1 MNTTTPA
8 TPKRKG
14 PMHWLKEAAIV
25 LVMWFM
31 ISGAVDLWR
40 TQGMPETAIPD
51 GVLQTIDGES
61 VDLIA
66 MSQDKPVL
74 VYFWA
79 TWCGACKFVTPT
91 VNWMSE
97 HYEVVSIALTSGENR
112 RLKAYLNSHDYPFRV
127 VNDAKGQLGRTWG
140 ISATPTIVVLKDG
153 QIQSATTGIT
163 TLPGL
168 WLRLLLT

>member
-1 MNTTTPA
+1 MNNTTPIPA
-8 TPKRKG
+8 KRKG
-14 PMHWLKEAAIV
+14 PKHWLKEAAIV
-25 LVMWFM
+25 LVMWLM
-31 ISGAVDLWR
+31 ISSAVDFWR
-40 TQGMPETAIPD
+40 TQGMPETALPIA
-51 GVLQTIDGES
+51 VLHTIDGEP

-91 VNWMSE
+91 VNWMSN

-112 RLKAYLNSHDYPFRV
+112 RLKAYLDSHDYPFRV
-127 VNDAKGQLGRTWG
+127 VNDAQGQLGRAWG
-140 ISATPTIVVLKDG
+140 ISATPTVVVLKDG

-163 TLPGL
+163 TPPGL
-168 WLRLLLT
+168 WLRLLLA